1 MSDVLV
7 NVENVSKRFCR
18 SLKRSL
24 WNGLRDLGSADVQ
37 LRPDEFLTPHSQRL
51 VPPAEFAAVEEAVQA
66 VHIQGGA
73 QIAKASP

>member
-24 WNGLRDLGSADVQ
+24 WTDLQ
-37 LRPDEFLTPHSQRL
+37 
-51 VPPAEFAAVEEAVQA
+51 AAAMAGEAA
-66 VHIQGGA
+66 CRRTAPMCSCGRTSSGR
-73 QIAKASP
+73 

>member
-37 LRPDEFLTPHSQRL
+37 LRPDEF
-51 VPPAEFAAVEEAVQA
+51 
-66 VHIQGGA
+66 
-73 QIAKASP
+73 